1 MCIKEI
7 LITLTQDIMGE
18 KQHERNEEW
27 YDEECREM
35 VEVK

>member
-1 MCIKEI
+1 MCIKET
-7 LITLTQDIMGE
+7 LITPAQDTIGE
-18 KQHERNEEW
+18 EQHERNEEW